1 MDEDIDLDLALRTLH
16 ALALEDGDLG
26 YAYWTSIA
34 TLLKD
39 ASAMRER
46 IRELELEVVRLTAK
60 RAGSRGQGKP
70 S

>member
-1 MDEDIDLDLALRTLH
+1 MNEEIDLDLALRTLH
-16 ALALEDGDLG
+16 TLALEDGDLG

-34 TLLKD
+34 ALLKD

-46 IRELELEVVRLTAK
+46 IKDLEREIVRLTTK